1 MGTENEVEANGR
13 KYTPALDCAVVI
25 CLDGCEP
32 EYLDIAIS
40 EGLMPNL
47 QRIRKEGTDAL
58 AHSVIP
64 SFTNPNNMSI
74 ATGRPPS
81 VHGICGNFLFDPETG
96 EEVMM
101 NDVRFLRAPTLF
113 SKYYEG
119 GSRVAVVTAKDK
131 LRALLGAGLEFGED
145 RAICFSSEKADLA
158 TKADNGI
165 HNASEWLGRPVPEVY
180 SADLSEFVLA
190 AGVKILKEWSPNL
203 MYLSTT
209 DYVQHK
215 FAPNQQGAKD
225 FYSMA
230 DKYIGELDALGA
242 ALVVTADHGMKPKHD
257 ANGKP
262 SVIYVQDILDQW
274 LGQAAARVIL
284 PITDPYVVHHGAL
297 GSFATAY
304 LPAEVDTNEIIE
316 KLSNLEGI
324 LLVINKSEAVKR
336 FDLPPDRIGDIVVIS
351 AENMTLGTSVDRH
364 DLEALKEPL
373 RSHGGLT
380 EQEVPFIVN
389 RKIDLPEVPNLRN
402 YDAFFYASIAAN
414 T

>member
-1 MGTENEVEANGR
+1 MKTENEVEANGR
-13 KYTPALDCAVVI
+13 TYNPASNCAVVI

-47 QRIRKEGTDAL
+47 KRIRAEGTDAL

-74 ATGRPPS
+74 ATGRPPA
-81 VHGICGNFLFDPETG
+81 VHGICGNFLFDPDTG

-113 SKYYEG
+113 SKYYEA

-131 LRALLGAGLEFGED
+131 LRALLGDGLKFDEG
-145 RAICFSSEKADLA
+145 RAICFSSEKADQA
-158 TKADNGI
+158 TEGDNGI
-165 HNASEWLGRPVPEVY
+165 QNASEWLGRPVPEVY

-190 AGVKILKEWSPNL
+190 AGVKILKEWSPNV

-209 DYVQHK
+209 DYIQHK

-225 FYSMA
+225 FYIMA
-230 DKYIGELDALGA
+230 DAYIGELDALGA

-257 ANGKP
+257 ANGEP
-262 SVIYVQDILDQW
+262 SVVYVQDLLDQW
-274 LGQAAARVIL
+274 LGEAKARVIL
-284 PITDPYVVHHGAL
+284 PITDPYAVHHGAL

-304 LPAEVDTNEIIE
+304 LPGEVDTTEITE
-316 KLSNLEGI
+316 KLSNIEGI

-336 FDLPPDRIGDIVVIS
+336 FDLPPDRIGDIVIIS
-351 AENMTLGTSVDRH
+351 TENMTLGTSVDRH